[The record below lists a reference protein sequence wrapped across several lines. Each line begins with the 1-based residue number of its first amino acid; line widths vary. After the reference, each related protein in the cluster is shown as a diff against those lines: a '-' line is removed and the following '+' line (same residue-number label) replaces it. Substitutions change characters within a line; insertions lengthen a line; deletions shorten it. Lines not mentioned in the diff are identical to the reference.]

1 MIYGIGDIVF
11 EYTYNAY
18 NKAIL
23 TIEKAVGKFEWNIP
37 DIIIQ
42 KSLNGH
48 VWKEHKGFYHKFFI
62 TVYNPSARVTEF
74 INMICKCDGSSTI
87 TPHATN
93 ALNKY
98 EINSISNPFYVSD
111 INGNL
116 GITIEVTTKNYS
128 DLAVEV

>member
-1 MIYGIGDIVF
+1 MIYGTGDIVF

-18 NKAIL
+18 NKATL

-48 VWKEHKGFYHKFFI
+48 VWKVHKGFYHKFNI
-62 TVYNPSARVTEF
+62 TIYSPTSRELEF
-74 INMICKCDGSSTI
+74 INLLNKCDGNATI

-93 ALNKY
+93 PLNKF
-98 EINSISNPFYVSD
+98 EINSISNPFYISD

-116 GITIEVTTKNYS
+116 GVTIEATTKNYS
-128 DLAVEV
+128 DLVVEV